1 MNKPVDLAISPV
13 TTYAASHSTG
23 KKLYWTLSD
32 IDDPDYMKAI
42 LRLLTVQIS
51 SEYNSYQLQQVQPVT
66 PHELIELGY
75 TMRDE
80 ATHGIGLCRILRD
93 LGVDPEPIRLEAMF
107 GDNRGKVLGIFK
119 IPLDTPYHV
128 GAIRWLGERVGGYQS
143 IAVHGCSY
151 VPYAIW
157 SAKNYLDEGRTH
169 SMHGR
174 DVLTTAIE
182 QGHKAIVQQVAD
194 LYYPHAL
201 DMFGGNGTPN
211 ELEYLKYGIKTWSNN
226 ELRRIWIE
234 TVMEDYEQMGLTK
247 PADIWQGD
255 RAHYG
260 E

>member
-1 MNKPVDLAISPV
+1 
-13 TTYAASHSTG
+13 
-23 KKLYWTLSD
+23 
-32 IDDPDYMKAI
+32 
-42 LRLLTVQIS
+42 
-51 SEYNSYQLQQVQPVT
+51 
-66 PHELIELGY
+66 
-75 TMRDE
+75 
-80 ATHGIGLCRILRD
+80 
-93 LGVDPEPIRLEAMF
+93 
-107 GDNRGKVLGIFK
+107 
-119 IPLDTPYHV
+119 
-128 GAIRWLGERVGGYQS
+128 
-143 IAVHGCSY
+143 
-151 VPYAIW
+151 
-157 SAKNYLDEGRTH
+157 
-169 SMHGR
+169 MHGR